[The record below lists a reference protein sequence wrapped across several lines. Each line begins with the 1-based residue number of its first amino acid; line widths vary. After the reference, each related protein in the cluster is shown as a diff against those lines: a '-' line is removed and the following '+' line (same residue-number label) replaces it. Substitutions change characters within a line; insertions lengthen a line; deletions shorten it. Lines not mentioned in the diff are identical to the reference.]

1 MIPRPLPRIASLAGA
16 SLAGAPAGA
25 DDGAVARVVV
35 DVVTDSRRAGPGA
48 LFVAIAGERTDG
60 HAHVGQVASA
70 GGAAA
75 LVSDPGTARA
85 SLAAAG
91 HDPDAFP
98 LLVVPDTVEALGELA
113 RGHLA
118 DLRERAA
125 ARGDALTV
133 VAMTGSVGKTTTK
146 DLTRQ
151 LLAAQG
157 PTIAPVAS
165 FNNEVGLPL
174 TVLETDES
182 TRYLVLEM
190 GASAPGHI
198 AYLTRIAPLDAAA
211 VLMIGH
217 AHMEG
222 FGSIDGVAAAKSE
235 IVSGLVPTGTAVL
248 NADDPRAAAMARLA
262 PAEVLTFSAAG
273 APADLRVT
281 GVRLGDDARASFD
294 LHAPG
299 LAGPRRVRLALAGAH
314 NIVNALA
321 AAGLALAAGAPVE
334 AVARALGDARIESPH
349 RMDVR
354 EVPSDGGGILLIDDS
369 YNANIDSMTASLA
382 SLPSLAVDRRRV
394 VVVSEMLEL
403 GESAAADHARTGEL
417 AARGGAPRLP
427 PPGPA
432 PAPPAPGPERAGVPT
447 MELPDADALL
457 ALLDSPDCPL
467 RDADAVLVKGSHG
480 SGAWRIADRLKEGL
494 KEMDAR

>member
-1 MIPRPLPRIASLAGA
+1 MGTGDARMIPRPLPQVAAACGA
-16 SLAGAPAGA
+16 SSGA
-25 DDGAVARVVV
+25 DDSADARVVTR
-35 DVVTDSRRAGPGA
+35 VVTDSRQAGPGA
-48 LFVAIAGERTDG
+48 LFVAIAGDRTDG

-75 LVSDPGTARA
+75 LVSDPAAARS

-91 HDPDAFP
+91 HDPDGFP
-98 LLVVPDTVEALGELA
+98 LLTVPDTVEALGELA
-113 RGHLA
+113 RAHLA
-118 DLRERAA
+118 DMRERAA
-125 ARGDALTV
+125 ARGDGFAV

-157 PTIAPVAS
+157 PTVAPIAS

-190 GASAPGHI
+190 GASGPGHI
-198 AYLTRIAPLDAAA
+198 DYLTRIAPLDAAA

-235 IVSGLVPTGTAVL
+235 IVSGLVPPGTAVL
-248 NADDPRAAAMARLA
+248 NADDARAAAMAGLA
-262 PAEVLTFSAAG
+262 PAGVLTFSAEG
-273 APADLRVT
+273 RPADLRAT
-281 GVRLGDDARASFD
+281 GVRLDAEARAGFE

-299 LAGPRRVRLALAGAH
+299 LPDPRRVRLAPAGAH
-314 NIVNALA
+314 NVANALA
-321 AAGLALAAGAPVE
+321 AVGLAIAAGVPAE
-334 AVARALGDARIESPH
+334 AVARELGSARIESPH

-354 EVPSDGGGILLIDDS
+354 EVPFGGGSLLLIDAS
-369 YNANIDSMTASLA
+369 YNANIDSMTAALDA
-382 SLPSLAVDRRRV
+382 LPADRRRV

-403 GESAAADHARTGEL
+403 GDSSVADHVRTGEL
-417 AARGGAPRLP
+417 ASQAGADLVITI
-427 PPGPA
+427 GSGAA
-432 PAPPAPGPERAGVPT
+432 PAARAAAEAGVT
-447 MELPDADALL
+447 TIELADADAALS
-457 ALLDSPDCPL
+457 LLDSPDCPL
-467 RDADAVLVKGSHG
+467 RRADAVLVKGSHG
-480 SGAWRIADRLKEGL
+480 SGAWRIADRLQEGV